1 MGRNN
6 LGPDRVADEL
16 NLLEAGKSYG
26 WPYCYD
32 DNLPNPEFNDPSK
45 CAGAVP
51 PVFKFPPHWA
61 PLGTAFYNWV
71 TFPPSYQGDLL
82 VAFHGTARDQV
93 QTLNGYN
100 VARVRFKRGRPV
112 GMEDLVRGWNANSD
126 VWGRPAGLLLL
137 PDGSL
142 LISDDAGGRI
152 FRLRYT
158 G

>member
-1 MGRNN
+1 
-6 LGPDRVADEL
+6 
-16 NLLEAGKSYG
+16 
-26 WPYCYD
+26 
-32 DNLPNPEFNDPSK
+32 
-45 CAGAVP
+45 VP

-93 QTLNGYN
+93 QTLSGYN

-112 GMEDLVRGWNANSD
+112 GMEDLVRGWNASGD

-142 LISDDAGGRI
+142 LISDDTGGRI